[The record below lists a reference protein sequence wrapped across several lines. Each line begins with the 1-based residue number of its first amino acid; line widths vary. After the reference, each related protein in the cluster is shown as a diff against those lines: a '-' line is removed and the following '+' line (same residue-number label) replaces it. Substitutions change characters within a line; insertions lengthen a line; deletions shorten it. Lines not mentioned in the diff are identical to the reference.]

1 MPLLPVHPPLCSLFG
16 PTINFYLLPQLTD
29 IFYTFA
35 IFKCVNFLPKHYNF
49 TTKIA
54 LFCDNTALHKC
65 ILTFCQWHTS
75 MFLRARDLHEIQL
88 DRAATQFLSRNLT
101 IQILVQ
107 VQVQAKNRLIAHFSL
122 FTPAA
127 PSLILS
133 IIHPCCSLTDSL
145 ILSPGQSCN

>member
-29 IFYTFA
+29 FFYTFA

-75 MFLRARDLHEIQL
+75 MFLKARDLDDRLSEIQL
-88 DRAATQFLSRNLT
+88 DRATQFLSRNLT

-107 VQVQAKNRLIAHFSL
+107 VQAKSRLIAHFSL
-122 FTPAA
+122 FTP
-127 PSLILS
+127 
-133 IIHPCCSLTDSL
+133 CSLTDFKYY
-145 ILSPGQSCN
+145 SPLLLPHWQPHFVPWPEL